1 MKSTV
6 NLIKF
11 LFGLIFLALDEIVKF
26 FIQRPVIS
34 LLLIFGFWV
43 NSLPLPE
50 ENIVRENDVILLGQN
65 QKLDVNAEYQALIGS
80 GYDKVILAAFRGKIL
95 VNFDV
100 DVDGKTDRLNANF
113 RIFQRNPNE
122 ASENLDLTASIP
134 EDRVLAKLYQLPG
147 FGVNVP
153 REVDLK
159 RARNLATRERLK
171 YLQDNTSVKT
181 IQEAYIQFANHLK
194 NEKTEI
200 FLGKFGDGFEN
211 TEVYEGFYA
220 HNPLTRNM
228 MFFRE
233 DPTAVGDCD
242 YSLHSYMHLDD
253 KKSKQLEADRSIF

>member
-1 MKSTV
+1 M
-6 NLIKF
+6 
-11 LFGLIFLALDEIVKF
+11 
-26 FIQRPVIS
+26 
-34 LLLIFGFWV
+34 
-43 NSLPLPE
+43 
-50 ENIVRENDVILLGQN
+50 
-65 QKLDVNAEYQALIGS
+65 
-80 GYDKVILAAFRGKIL
+80 
-95 VNFDV
+95 
-100 DVDGKTDRLNANF
+100 
-113 RIFQRNPNE
+113 
-122 ASENLDLTASIP
+122 
-134 EDRVLAKLYQLPG
+134 
-147 FGVNVP
+147 NVP

-233 DPTAVGDCD
+233 DPTAVGG
-242 YSLHSYMHLDD
+242 YSLHSYMNLRPVKNNELKTNHSL
-253 KKSKQLEADRSIF
+253 F

>member
-1 MKSTV
+1 MKDNYRS
-6 NLIKF
+6 KF
-11 LFGLIFLALDEIVKF
+11 VSVVIQPKMEEIE
-26 FIQRPVIS
+26 
-34 LLLIFGFWV
+34 FWL
-43 NSLPLPE
+43 NFLPLPE
-50 ENIVRENDVILLGQN
+50 EKNIVRENDITLLGQN

-80 GYDKVILAAFRGKIL
+80 GQEKVILAAFRGKLL

-100 DVDGKTDRLNANF
+100 TVEDNRLNANF

-134 EDRVLAKLYQLPG
+134 EDRVLAKLYQLPD

-159 RARNLATRERLK
+159 RAKNLATRERLK

-181 IQEAYIQFANHLK
+181 LQEAYIQFANHLK
-194 NEKTEI
+194 NEKTKV
-200 FLGKFGDGFEN
+200 FLGKFGEGFEN
-211 TEVYEGFYA
+211 NEVYEGFYA

-233 DPTAVGDCD
+233 DSTAVGG
-242 YSLHSYMHLDD
+242 YSLHSYMNLRPVKNDELKTNHSL
-253 KKSKQLEADRSIF
+253 F

>member
-1 MKSTV
+1 MKRKIFVTV

-11 LFGLIFLALDEIVKF
+11 LFGLIFLALDEILKF
-26 FIQRPVIS
+26 FITRPVIS
-34 LLLIFGFWV
+34 LLFIFGFWV

-80 GYDKVILAAFRGKIL
+80 GKVILAAFRGKIL

-134 EDRVLAKLYQLPG
+134 EDWVLAKLYQLPD

-153 REVDLK
+153 REVDLNLP
-159 RARNLATRERLK
+159 RNLSTRKRLK
-171 YLQDNTSVKT
+171 YLQDKTSVKT
-181 IQEAYIQFANHLK
+181 IQEAYIEFANHLK

-211 TEVYEGFYA
+211 NEVYEGFYA
-220 HNPLTRNM
+220 HNPRTRNM

-233 DPTAVGDCD
+233 DPTAVGG
-242 YSLHSYMHLDD
+242 YSLHSYMNLRRVKNNELKTNHSL
-253 KKSKQLEADRSIF
+253 F